1 MRIRQVSVFLENRRG
16 QVYPVLEKLA
26 SEGINLRA
34 VALAESERFGI
45 LRMIVDDPDAT
56 ADIVRGMGITVQIVP
71 VFGVHV
77 PDRPGAL
84 AELLALFKDTD
95 ISVRYMY
102 TENSGGRQAQLMLR
116 LQPEDAAEAILEAAG
131 Y

>member
-16 QVYPVLEKLA
+16 QVYSELERLA

-34 VALAESERFGI
+34 VALAESERYGI

-56 ADIVRGMGITVQIVP
+56 AAIVRGMGITVQIVP
-71 VFGVHV
+71 VFGAHV

>member
-16 QVYPVLEKLA
+16 QVYSVLERLA

-56 ADIVRGMGITVQIVP
+56 AAIVRSMGITVQIVP

>member
-1 MRIRQVSVFLENRRG
+1 MRIRQVSVFLENRQG
-16 QVYPVLEKLA
+16 QVFPVLERLA
-26 SEGINLRA
+26 AEGINLRA

-56 ADIVRGMGITVQIVP
+56 ADIVRDMGITVMIVP

-84 AELLALFKDTD
+84 AELLALFKGTD
-95 ISVRYMY
+95 VSVRYMY
-102 TENSGGRQAQLMLR
+102 TENSGGREAQLMLR
-116 LQPEDAAEAILEAAG
+116 LQPEDEAEAILKAAG